1 MIGGVLAR
9 YFGRRFFKTVM
20 AVFGGVF
27 FLIVSVD
34 LVETLRRSGE
44 TPGVNGAL
52 LAWLAVLHTPI
63 VAEQALPFAVL
74 LGAMIAFLN
83 FSRRFELVVARASGV
98 SAWQFLTPALLVAV
112 AIGIVEVTI
121 YNPLATAMKRQS
133 EAIEA
138 KMFGAAGISGSR
150 GLWLRQRSIDGQSI
164 LHADGRDPVGDV
176 LRHVQVFNFEPDGG
190 FFERVDAETARLRQG
205 YWELRGVTE
214 VTSGFDTQTAEVYLL
229 ATTLRPTE
237 VAQAF
242 VAPDTISFWNLTSL
256 AEQVERAGLDASSYR
271 LRYQQLIAMPALLAA
286 MVLVASC
293 FSLRLFRMGG
303 VRNMVSGGVAA
314 GFVLY
319 VATKVVGDLGG
330 VGVVSPAVAGWSP
343 AIVACLFGVY
353 VLLRQEDG

>member
-1 MIGGVLAR
+1 MILGVLGR

-20 AVFGGVF
+20 SVFAGVLG
-27 FLIVSVD
+27 LIVSVD

-44 TPGVNGAL
+44 TPGVSGAL

-74 LGAMIAFLN
+74 LGSMIAFLN
-83 FSRRFELVVARASGV
+83 LSRRLELVVARAAGV
-98 SAWQFLTPALLVAV
+98 SAWQFLAPALMIAI
-112 AIGIVEVTI
+112 AIGIVEVTL

-138 KMFGAAGISGSR
+138 KMFGAAGDSRSG
-150 GLWLRQRSIDGQSI
+150 GVWLRQRSVDGQSI
-164 LHADGRDPVGDV
+164 MHADGRDADGHA
-176 LRHVQVFNFEPDGG
+176 LIHVQVFNFEPDGG
-190 FFERVDAETARLRQG
+190 FFERVDADRAVLRDG

-214 VTSGFDTQTAEVYLL
+214 VTSGFDALSADVYLL
-229 ATTLRPTE
+229 ATTLRPAE

-242 VAPDTISFWNLTSL
+242 VAPDTVSFWTLSSL
-256 AEQVERAGLDASSYR
+256 AEQVERAGLDGSAYR

-293 FSLRLFRMGG
+293 FSLRMFRMGG
-303 VRNMVSGGVAA
+303 VGQMVSGGVAA

-330 VGVVSPAVAGWSP
+330 VGVVSPTVAAWSP
-343 AIVACLFGVY
+343 AVVGCLFGVY